1 MDDVSSEEEEEE
13 DSTGVNQG
21 LRVVKRLPFTR
32 ENAETLLVE
41 TSDGELVDI
50 DKTVATKMSLAIRK
64 KIESANGVI
73 HFDNITSRALSKV
86 MEYCHMHT
94 APHIVT
100 MEKGMDL
107 KTWDERFVKLDP
119 GTLCELASAAYH
131 LQIKPLVD
139 LTCQAIAQLL
149 KGKTP
154 AEIRR
159 TFNIL
164 YDFQPEDDAP
174 PPTMRDK
181 LRNKLCN
188 PKRKEQKTRALPPP
202 PEPVDTRSVDDLVSF
217 INDGKHGAG
226 ANGAP
231 KSKSKNSKKARQRE
245 RKKKAKAQESLRTS
259 QEKVSTGNG
268 NGSLRTSQELGV
280 PRAGLKT
287 SQEKAKTRGNQQE
300 DRTTREKRDRR
311 EDIIQRI
318 INMQRGGEEGE
329 ADMMRSNSTSPSPSF
344 SSTSS
349 SPVSSSPSSTSSSP
363 LSSPLSSPSHS
374 RTPSHNS
381 SDFFPSGD
389 DAGAALNGRAGRR
402 DNTAGAKSRE
412 LRRSAPSAAPPVD
425 APFTLPPNQPNQ
437 RRQAPTLRQSDEPA
451 TLPDPLGDLNRDPL
465 EISLDDDIWQEEEDD
480 DMDPEL
486 KAQQDREVEEFRRR
500 LEQINNTTIQRPRI
514 PLPSTL
520 SLALSRTVDSLKG

>member
-1 MDDVSSEEEEEE
+1 M
-13 DSTGVNQG
+13 
-21 LRVVKRLPFTR
+21 
-32 ENAETLLVE
+32 VE
-41 TSDGELVDI
+41 TSDGELVDVE
-50 DKTVATKMSLAIRK
+50 KGVATKMSLAIRK
-64 KIESANGVI
+64 KIESAGPNGVI
-73 HFDNITSRALSKV
+73 QLDNITARALSKV

-188 PKRKEQKTRALPPP
+188 PKRKEQKTKALPPP

-217 INDGKHGAG
+217 INDGKNNTA
-226 ANGAP
+226 ASSVAKT
-231 KSKSKNSKKARQRE
+231 KSKSSKKARQRE
-245 RKKKAKAQESLRTS
+245 RKKKSRSSQERERDGLRTS
-259 QEKVSTGNG
+259 QEKVSNG
-268 NGSLRTSQELGV
+268 MRTSQELTRGNL
-280 PRAGLKT
+280 RS
-287 SQEKAKTRGNQQE
+287 SQEKTKTKGGNQQE
-300 DRTTREKRDRR
+300 DRTTREKRERR

-318 INMQRGGEEGE
+318 INMQRVNEDSEGE
-329 ADMMRSNSTSPSPSF
+329 FMRSNSTSPSPSF

-374 RTPSHNS
+374 RNPSGNS
-381 SDFFPSGD
+381 SDLFFHSSD
-389 DAGAALNGRAGRR
+389 DKARR
-402 DNTAGAKSRE
+402 DNGFKFKEAKLKQE
-412 LRRSAPSAAPPVD
+412 
-425 APFTLPPNQPNQ
+425 TYYLPPNQPNQ
-437 RRQAPTLRQSDEPA
+437 RRTSSSSSDSVGSPIPTTPETLSDS
-451 TLPDPLGDLNRDPL
+451 NRDPL

-500 LEQINNTTIQRPRI
+500 LEQVNNTVRC
-514 PLPSTL
+514 
-520 SLALSRTVDSLKG
+520 

>member
-1 MDDVSSEEEEEE
+1 MDGGSSEDEEE
-13 DSTGVNQG
+13 TVGANQG
-21 LRVVKRLPFTR
+21 VRVVKRLPFTR
-32 ENAETLLVE
+32 ENAETLMVE
-41 TSDGELVDI
+41 TSDGELVDVE
-50 DKTVATKMSLAIRK
+50 KTVATKMSLAIRK
-64 KIESANGVI
+64 KIESAGPNGVI
-73 HFDNITSRALSKV
+73 QFDNITARALSKV

-107 KTWDERFVKLDP
+107 KTWDEKFVKLDP

-188 PKRKEQKTRALPPP
+188 PKRKEQKPKALPPP

-217 INDGKHGAG
+217 INDGKGNTGASSV
-226 ANGAP
+226 AKT
-231 KSKSKNSKKARQRE
+231 KSKGSKKARQRE
-245 RKKKAKAQESLRTS
+245 RKKKSRSSQERERDSLRTS
-259 QEKVSTGNG
+259 QEKLNYGP
-268 NGSLRTSQELGV
+268 RTSQELARG
-280 PRAGLKT
+280 GLRS
-287 SQEKAKTRGNQQE
+287 SQEKGRTRGNQQE
-300 DRTTREKRDRR
+300 DRTTREKRERR
-311 EDIIQRI
+311 EDIIQKI
-318 INMQRGGEEGE
+318 INMQRVNEESEG
-329 ADMMRSNSTSPSPSF
+329 DIIRSNSTSPSPSF

-349 SPVSSSPSSTSSSP
+349 SPVSSSPSSSSSSP

-374 RTPSHNS
+374 RNPSGNS
-381 SDFFPSGD
+381 SDLFYHSND
-389 DAGAALNGRAGRR
+389 DNGVLYGSKAARR
-402 DNTAGAKSRE
+402 DNGLKLKQEASY
-412 LRRSAPSAAPPVD
+412 V
-425 APFTLPPNQPNQ
+425 PPNQPNQ
-437 RRQAPTLRQSDEPA
+437 LRASRSPRDSVGSPVPTAPEVLSDS
-451 TLPDPLGDLNRDPL
+451 NRDPL

-500 LEQINNTTIQRPRI
+500 LEQINNTTIQRPRM

-520 SLALSRTVDSLKG
+520 SVALSVTVDTLKG